1 MDKSSGVGRAA
12 SAATRK
18 KKKGYCDPVSAII
31 SLQITGQA
39 PTPSSPKPVR
49 PTRLSG
55 LRDRIGT

>member
-39 PTPSSPKPVR
+39 PTPSSPKPESALPVL
-49 PTRLSG
+49 PVCLV
-55 LRDRIGT
+55 